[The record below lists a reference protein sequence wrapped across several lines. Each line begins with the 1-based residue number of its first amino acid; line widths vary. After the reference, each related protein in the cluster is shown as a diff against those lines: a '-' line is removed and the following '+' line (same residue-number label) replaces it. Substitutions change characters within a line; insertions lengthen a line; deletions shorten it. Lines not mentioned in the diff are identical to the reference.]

1 MKDMPSLSQMSWKQ
15 ALYIYLQLVISYSL
29 VIKTYSSKKTMGNF
43 KITSRKN
50 GTTNTLNYYPTF
62 WSVLKAE

>member
-43 KITSRKN
+43 KITHF
-50 GTTNTLNYYPTF
+50 LDI
-62 WSVLKAE
+62 SVSVH